1 MSVLSF
7 LRNYEIHLGDLG
19 TEYGENVNTNFRNVI
34 LDSEE
39 NIEAFREAGTDETI
53 QAGWEFNFDRVED
66 AQGNVFGD
74 IGLENDY
81 YQNFLFEDT
90 SREFAKILIENGRR
104 DAGCLEKAGGRLPT
118 TRFSKE
124 RWKALIRCYLNR
136 IFQVVAVGGFTRSF
150 PTYEGE
156 IDGRIIPIYSVLP
169 ESGPSGFQTSFL
181 SSIIPSSGSEMFEP
195 IDFSVGGASQIDR
208 FRYEVSNP
216 PGKIE
221 DVFNP
226 KETVSESGN
235 IEFIFQNGDSL
246 SGSSGSVLFKG
257 DISFDGK
264 PQTPYDVTVE
274 FGQGKNATAKT
285 EIGEN
290 AYITSEV
297 EDITLHDFNSGP
309 FELKTPK
316 KKATLEYYTVDNG
329 YEEIEIEGP
338 YSESDPDAFI
348 ETFAKKISN
357 PKYIGL
363 TNDSGEVRAGGLLAY
378 VSFSFPEDKEV
389 KNKAD
394 PMTALFNLS
403 GIYIVEGTPT
413 INSSNI
419 ENIRDIEVASNAPFF
434 EKGNGQDLLWYDQG
448 GSNKPWVF
456 ITRALSPPTSGLS
469 QINAFASTF
478 TSDFEHRRTWV
489 EYENFNP
496 NFEIEDVSP
505 DILGK
510 AYEGIEDL
518 GGGYDG
524 FGGTV
529 RRYDTIFQTQS
540 NLPPSNREDAEEP
553 LLEDFFKFHK
563 QYIEENFKTFH
574 IGLASDGNPIQSA
587 PKQLTANA

>member
-1 MSVLSF
+1 MSVLNF

-53 QAGWEFNFDRVED
+53 RAGWEFNFDRVED
-66 AQGNVFGD
+66 AQGNAFGD
-74 IGLENDY
+74 IGLENGY
-81 YQNFLFEDT
+81 YQDFLFEDT
-90 SREFAKILIENGRR
+90 SREFVKILIENGRR
-104 DAGCLEKAGGRLPT
+104 DAGCLEKAGGSLPT
-118 TRFSKE
+118 TTFSKE
-124 RWKALIRCYLNR
+124 KWKALIRCYLNR

-150 PTYEGE
+150 PAYEGE
-156 IDGRIIPIYSVLP
+156 IDGRIIPIYGVLP
-169 ESGPSGFQTSFL
+169 ESNPSGFQTSFL
-181 SSIIPSSGSEMFEP
+181 SPIIPSPNSEMFES
-195 IDFSVGGASQIDR
+195 IDFSVSGASQIDR
-208 FRYEVSNP
+208 FRYEA
-216 PGKIE
+216 PGEIE

-235 IEFIFQNGDSL
+235 IEFVFENGDSL
-246 SGSSGSVLFKG
+246 DGSSGSVLFKG
-257 DISFDGK
+257 DISFDGS
-264 PQTPYDVTVE
+264 PQSPYDVTVE
-274 FGQGKNATAKT
+274 FGQGQSATAKA
-285 EIGEN
+285 EIGVN

-297 EDITLHDFNSGP
+297 EDITLHDFNTGP

-338 YSESDPDAFI
+338 YSESDPNAFI

-363 TNDSGEVRAGGLLAY
+363 TNDSGEVKAGGLLAY
-378 VSFSFPEDKEV
+378 VSFSFPENKEV
-389 KNKAD
+389 KNKAN

-403 GIYIVEGTPT
+403 GIYIVEGAPT
-413 INSSNI
+413 INGSDI
-419 ENIRDIEVASNAPFF
+419 DNIREVEVASNAPFF
-434 EKGNGQDLLWYDQG
+434 EKGKGQDLLWYDQG
-448 GSNKPWVF
+448 GSNPWVF
-456 ITRALSPPTSGLS
+456 ITKELSPPTSDLS
-469 QINAFASTF
+469 QINASASRF
-478 TSDFEHRRTWV
+478 TSDFEHRETWV

-496 NFEIEDVSP
+496 NFEIEDANP

-510 AYEGIEDL
+510 AYEGIEDFD
-518 GGGYDG
+518 GGYDG

-529 RRYDTIFQTQS
+529 RRYDTVFQNQS
-540 NLPPSNREDAEEP
+540 KPSNRENADEP

-574 IGLASDGNPIQSA
+574 IGLTPDGGPIQST
-587 PKQLTANA
+587 PKSLIANA